1 MSTGTWL
8 SKRARS
14 LHPGRGLRS
23 GRTVSV
29 AGLIPLQSPRESWNS
44 WSVTPRGIAQPG
56 RAPGLGPGSRRFDSG
71 CPDQWKMTQRGAG
84 PAWKAVGARKGVE
97 FKSLVF
103 RRRPRTRCRS
113 QTRASIWIW
122 KLNRRGAEPALN
134 PVRSE
139 RAGVRVFRL
148 PPREQK
154 VPGR

>member
-1 MSTGTWL
+1 
-8 SKRARS
+8 
-14 LHPGRGLRS
+14 
-23 GRTVSV
+23 
-29 AGLIPLQSPRESWNS
+29 
-44 WSVTPRGIAQPG
+44 
-56 RAPGLGPGSRRFDSG
+56 
-71 CPDQWKMTQRGAG
+71 MTQRGAG

-134 PVRSE
+134 PVRSA

-154 VPGR
+154 VLEDESALAPSPFRTRCVLARAWRSSLPSSAHGY